1 MKELI
6 AKRIKSAR
14 MLARMSLREL
24 SEAMQHIVSHNAIQ
38 KYENAEMMPDSK
50 VLLALSNALGVKSDY
65 FFMPY
70 NVEVRKIEFR
80 KNSKLSGK
88 DINALKEE
96 VRDSIS
102 RYLELENYLEI
113 SSNFQ
118 NPIANTIIQNG
129 DDVEVAVHKLLTH
142 WQIGFNA
149 LPNVIDLLEDKEIKI
164 VEIDAPEGFDGFSG
178 WANDDI
184 PVIVISKNYSVERK
198 RFTALHE
205 LGHLLLSF
213 SQELSQKDVER
224 YCHRFAGAML
234 IPRDTFFRELGSF
247 RQSISINE
255 LIAVKEVYGIS
266 IQAIMARAKALEV
279 IKETTYRNFCIKVN
293 QNPDLKMENGFG
305 QYQGNENSYRF
316 KQLLYRAVSMESISM
331 SKAANLANQ
340 KLAVFR
346 DEYIEI

>member
-6 AKRIKSAR
+6 AKRIRSAR
-14 MLARMSLREL
+14 LLARMSLREL
-24 SEAMQHIVSHNAIQ
+24 SESMNHIVSHNAIQ
-38 KYENAEMMPDSK
+38 KYEKAEMIPDSK
-50 VLLALSNALGVKSDY
+50 VLLALSKALGVKPDY

-70 NVEVRKIEFR
+70 SVEVSKIEFR
-80 KNSKLSGK
+80 KNSKLASK
-88 DINALKEE
+88 DISALKEE

-118 NPIANTIIQNG
+118 NPIANIIIENG
-129 DDVEVAVHKLLTH
+129 NDLEVAVNELLTK

-149 LPNVIDLLEDKEIKI
+149 LPNVIDLLEDKEIKV
-164 VEIDAPEGFDGFSG
+164 VEIDAPDGFDGFSG
-178 WANDDI
+178 WANDNI
-184 PVIVISKNYSVERK
+184 PVIVISKNYPVERK

-205 LGHLLLSF
+205 LGHLLLNF
-213 SQELSQKDVER
+213 NEELSQKDVER

-234 IPRDTFFRELGSF
+234 IPRDTFFKEFGPERH
-247 RQSISINE
+247 SISINE
-255 LIAVKEVYGIS
+255 LIAVKEIYGIS
-266 IQAIMARAKALEV
+266 MQAIMARAKALGV
-279 IKETTYRNFCIKVN
+279 IKESAYRSFCIKVN
-293 QNPDLKMENGFG
+293 QNPDLKKEIGYG
-305 QYQGNENSYRF
+305 QYKGNENSYRF

-331 SKAANLANQ
+331 SKAANLAKQ